1 MAYDY
6 DKDLLYEKY
15 KYYGFT
21 ENVITLELIKPVYD
35 RITGTIKN
43 KIQYVNHYKF
53 EGFYII
59 SFETDFFNE
68 LRETMIFFE
77 KDRKKLENNL
87 FILYYHLYFG
97 RPNLYEYHNINKIID
112 EYCSV
117 YDDFQ
122 KINFIER
129 IDRMIIRTDMCCK
142 LPTTDFKLTESE
154 YKLLKNFL
162 LKHLNLENIIKIE
175 HYPKKGFLRRI

>member
-1 MAYDY
+1 MASNH
-6 DKDLLYEKY
+6 DLDLYKKY
-15 KYYGFT
+15 KYHYNAT
-21 ENVITLELIKPVYD
+21 ENVRILGVKKP
-35 RITGTIKN
+35 IFN
-43 KIQYVNHYKF
+43 KLGVSVESTIQYFKHYKF

-59 SFETDFFNE
+59 SFDTDFLTE
-68 LRETMIFFE
+68 LKDAMLYFG

-87 FILYYHLYFG
+87 FILCYHLYIG
-97 RPNLYEYHNINKIID
+97 YPNYSYYNANKIID

-142 LPTTDFKLTESE
+142 LPTTDFKLSESE
-154 YKLLKNFL
+154 YKICEKFL
-162 LKHLNLENIIKIE
+162 LKQFALENVRKIE
-175 HYPKKGFLRRI
+175 HYPKRGFLWRI